1 MSEVP
6 KELLGKIQKR
16 ICGCVQAG
24 TITDTLSLILL
35 THSVHVL
42 RMVTSFTDSI
52 VTIKSIVFIMQPH
65 LECSA
70 KAQISNHSIKICIQG
85 YFFSFKFIHFNI
97 IAILNR
103 FLPKADC
110 CY

>member
-1 MSEVP
+1 MSEEVSEVP

-24 TITDTLSLILL
+24 TITDTLSIIFL

-42 RMVTSFTDSI
+42 RMGTSFSDSI

-70 KAQISNHSIKICIQG
+70 KAQISNHRIKIYIQG
-85 YFFSFKFIHFNI
+85 SLFFF
-97 IAILNR
+97 
-103 FLPKADC
+103 
-110 CY
+110 